1 MNAQRSAELQA
12 LLEGIPLPAS
22 RSDLLDYARSQD
34 ASAAAVLEALPDGD
48 YDRLDAVGEALLRP
62 PRPPR
67 PGSQRPPRPESGKPP
82 GGDDYLNPSP
92 ESGAVRPSAPRT
104 HPPQM
109 VLEEQ
114 TQLQQKQKK
123 RQEKQQKLS

>member
-1 MNAQRSAELQA
+1 MHAQRSAELQV

-22 RSDLLDYARSQD
+22 RADLIEYARSQD
-34 ASAAAVLEALPDGD
+34 ASAAAVLEALPDAE

-62 PRPPR
+62 LRPPQL
-67 PGSQRPPRPESGKPP
+67 GTQRLPRPESGKPP
-82 GGDDYLNPSP
+82 GGDDYLNPAP
-92 ESGAVRPSAPRT
+92 RSGSVRPSAPRT

-114 TQLQQKQKK
+114 TQLQQKQQQ
-123 RQEKQQKLS
+123 RQQEQ